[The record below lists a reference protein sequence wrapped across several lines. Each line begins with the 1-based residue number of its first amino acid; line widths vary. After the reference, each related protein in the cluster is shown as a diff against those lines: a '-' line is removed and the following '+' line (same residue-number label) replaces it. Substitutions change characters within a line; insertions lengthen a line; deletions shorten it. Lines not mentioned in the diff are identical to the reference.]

1 MKHILC
7 ATDGS
12 HSAMK
17 AVDFAVELAKS
28 VNARLTFIHVIRPT
42 SEDISHSYFWD
53 SSILDAADAQIQQEL
68 REAMV
73 RATSQGVDEVF
84 CITASGHDIAKAIVD
99 YAEKNEH
106 DHVVTGSVG
115 RSGIAKVLLGSIA
128 QHIVQR
134 SHCPVTIVR

>member
-1 MKHILC
+1 
-7 ATDGS
+7 
-12 HSAMK
+12 
-17 AVDFAVELAKS
+17 
-28 VNARLTFIHVIRPT
+28 
-42 SEDISHSYFWD
+42 
-53 SSILDAADAQIQQEL
+53 
-68 REAMV
+68 MV
-73 RATSQGVDEVF
+73 RATSQGLEEVF

-99 YAEKNEH
+99 YAEKHEH

>member
-17 AVDFAVELAKS
+17 AVDFAIELAKS
-28 VNARLTFIHVIRPT
+28 VGAKLTFIHVLRPT

-73 RATSQGVDEVF
+73 RATSQGLEEVF
-84 CITASGHDIAKAIVD
+84 CTTASGHDIAKAIVD
-99 YAEKNEH
+99 YAEKHEH